1 MVVGI
6 YANLDRDIE
15 CEKSSEIVRLF
26 ESRDVNCVIADNAV
40 DYFEGKCFPLL
51 EVAEKADIVIVF
63 GGDGT
68 MLQVASSIIDTG
80 TPILGI
86 NMGNLGFLTESDHSD
101 MSKVVDIII
110 RGAFDIEERMVLT
123 ANVEGVRY
131 IAINEVSIARNRTEH
146 TIDIEIYVDGGLAD
160 VVTGDGVIVCT
171 PTGSTAYAMSCG
183 GAILSPDLKAMQI
196 TAICAHSL
204 HSRPIVVSDSSSV
217 LLKVHRAKTD
227 TVSVIVDGKKCL
239 GTADRV
245 TVSRAD
251 KLFRLVRL
259 NEDNFYNKLIKKM
272 SGWNNLDRGIN

>member
-15 CEKSSEIVRLF
+15 CEKSREIVRLF
-26 ESRDVNCVIADNAV
+26 ENRDVNCVIADNAV

>member
-15 CEKSSEIVRLF
+15 CEKSREIVRLF

>member
-15 CEKSSEIVRLF
+15 CEKSREIVRLF

-86 NMGNLGFLTESDHSD
+86 NMGNLGFLTESDHSE